1 MSCKL
6 EGNTRLGGH
15 LIKVSELELKIL
27 GSISINRAAA
37 TDIPALSKPNI
48 SFLKFSC
55 LLTKE
60 HAKLPC
66 WHLLHTEFSAVLS
79 TWVLF
84 RRTCVFGILKRCNT
98 ALRRPQPSASLRGQN
113 FMNHIA
119 SFSIRFN
126 IFISSVLVRRC
137 GARAW

>member
-37 TDIPALSKPNI
+37 KRYPRPLQAKY
-48 SFLKFSC
+48 FFSEVQ
-55 LLTKE
+55 LLTYE
-60 HAKLPC
+60 RAREAAMLAF
-66 WHLLHTEFSAVLS
+66 TAYRVSAVLS

-113 FMNHIA
+113 FMNHMA

-126 IFISSVLVRRC
+126 IFISSVLVRHC